1 MKVNPVNFLVAIA
14 ISALLAFGLWS
25 LDGELRNHVAV
36 GGFVFLA
43 GTLAPGIGIEFELA
57 RRAVNLRLVS
67 IVFFVIG
74 LVINAVFSLINL
86 SSTTYTIVSAVVFLL
101 YVLLANAIYSAK
113 Q

>member
-1 MKVNPVNFLVAIA
+1 MKVNPVNFLIAIA
-14 ISALLAFGLWS
+14 ISALMAFGIWS
-25 LDGELRNHVAV
+25 LDGELRNYVAV
-36 GGFVFLA
+36 GSFVFLA
-43 GTLAPGIGIEFELA
+43 GTLAPAIGLEYELA
-57 RRAVNLRLVS
+57 RRAVNLRLLS

-74 LVINAVFSLINL
+74 LVINTAFSLINL